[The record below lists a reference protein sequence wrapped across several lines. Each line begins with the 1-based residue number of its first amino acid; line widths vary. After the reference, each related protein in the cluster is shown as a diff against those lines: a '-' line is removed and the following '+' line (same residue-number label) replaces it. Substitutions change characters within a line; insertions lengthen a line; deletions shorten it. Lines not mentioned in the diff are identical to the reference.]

1 MSLVKITK
9 MDLYK
14 IQIVLEVFFQRVER
28 VKVQK
33 IV

>member
-14 IQIVLEVFFQRVER
+14 IQIVLEVLFQRV
-28 VKVQK
+28 KVENY
-33 IV
+33 VAT